1 VGRRHDIAVL
11 TASGVFACDYR
22 SAVDRFARRVDV
34 LRPVREV
41 AHSSDGAE
49 GAFPFASRCLNPRE
63 PRKEREA
70 GVQWR
75 TARADRADRTPVL
88 GAGFPQI
95 LAAARTGSEWAWASL
110 YRDLTPSVLGFARAR
125 RAADP
130 EDLAGEVFLHVV
142 RDLRGFEGGER
153 EFRAWVFAV
162 AHHRLIDDR
171 RRRAR
176 RPSETSAEPS
186 AADEPRVAGAEEEA
200 LDALAAERIRLERL
214 SPDQRDVL
222 LLRIFGDLT
231 VEDVAQVLGKRPGAV
246 KALQRRGLLAVRNAL
261 AKEGVTL

>member
-1 VGRRHDIAVL
+1 
-11 TASGVFACDYR
+11 
-22 SAVDRFARRVDV
+22 
-34 LRPVREV
+34 
-41 AHSSDGAE
+41 
-49 GAFPFASRCLNPRE
+49 
-63 PRKEREA
+63 
-70 GVQWR
+70 
-75 TARADRADRTPVL
+75 VL

-110 YRDLTPSVLGFARAR
+110 YRDLAPSVLGFARAR

-200 LDALAAERIRLERL
+200 LDALAAERIRRVLERL

-222 LLRIFGDLT
+222 LLRILATSPSRTSHRCSGRDPAPSRRCS
-231 VEDVAQVLGKRPGAV
+231 VVASLRSGTRS
-246 KALQRRGLLAVRNAL
+246 RRRA
-261 AKEGVTL
+261 